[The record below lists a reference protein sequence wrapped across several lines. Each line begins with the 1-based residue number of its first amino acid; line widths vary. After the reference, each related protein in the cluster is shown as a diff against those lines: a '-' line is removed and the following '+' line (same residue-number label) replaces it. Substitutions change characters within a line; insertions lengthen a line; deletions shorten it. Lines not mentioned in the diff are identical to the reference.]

1 MRRVRALVAKVV
13 LGAVFA
19 AVPTVIQAQQK
30 TTVVRASATIVSG
43 AFPIAAMD
51 SLIVQAASDSVTQP
65 LMAHSGV
72 HVVVEDWS
80 EPLTDE
86 RLASLSP
93 SGTRTRRSAGAT
105 TASA

>member
-1 MRRVRALVAKVV
+1 MRRVRALVTKVV

-30 TTVVRASATIVSG
+30 TTVIGASATVVSG
-43 AFPIAAMD
+43 ALPIAAMD

-65 LMAHSGV
+65 LMVHSGV
-72 HVVVEDWS
+72 HVVVEDWL

-86 RLASLSP
+86 RPASLSP
-93 SGTRTRRSAGAT
+93 SRTRIRKVTIHFIS
-105 TASA
+105 

>member
-1 MRRVRALVAKVV
+1 MRRVRALVTKVV

-30 TTVVRASATIVSG
+30 TTLVRASATIVSG
-43 AFPIAAMD
+43 ALPIAAMD
-51 SLIVQAASDSVTQP
+51 SLIVQAARDSVTQS

-93 SGTRTRRSAGAT
+93 SGTHIRKVTIHFIS
-105 TASA
+105 